1 MHRIN
6 RKEARPFLL
15 PLLPRVL
22 TDKSR
27 ITALFMAV
35 QDYAEN
41 TDTDPIHR
49 RDAACS
55 ACDEFE
61 SEAHAFGTTDADR
74 ILGELARQLKSAVA
88 SHFDSLE
95 AGKRPALTF
104 SPIAKK
110 YPLGRLDESIVFK
123 IRIMN
128 NGTGPARDLRLDEVI
143 SDDYLTVQTSSIE
156 LGTIQAGA
164 SFILDILATVRA
176 PSSEAKLL
184 AQLSWTEPGS
194 RTEETREFLVAAQR
208 DDVAW
213 DKAESTEPYSLDAI
227 TTGSDLIGRKEEL
240 IRLLRLANSKN
251 VGSGFIYG
259 QKRVG
264 KTSLANA
271 VVESL
276 ESSGDPWVVISKG
289 SGDYV
294 GIDAS
299 STLQTLGEVLVQAM
313 KDRIPGLANV
323 PHLDFTKGLAP
334 LSTFVDQA
342 LKAKEDLR
350 LLFVLDEFD
359 ELPSE
364 LVKRSDVS
372 TSLFQPLR
380 QISSKARCGFL
391 LVGGENMQRIMNDQ
405 GERLN
410 KFRPIEVDYFSR
422 SDDWGDFTEL
432 IRKPVQHWLTIS
444 EAALDELFTC
454 CAGNPYFAKLLASQL
469 FADMMK
475 GRSSDASEVDVATA
489 IDHALNSQ
497 VGANS
502 FAHFWTDGLEA
513 SDGAEEVR
521 IIRRSVLIAAGRAFR
536 RDASATTETIWE
548 ECSRNAGFTFGEQ
561 RFRRTLQ
568 DFIGRKVMVEDDH
581 GYITPK
587 IPLFQ
592 RWLRDKGVRQLLGD
606 SREWDH
612 VQSRLQEEEELR
624 VTENEIA
631 NLCKKLDRFRF
642 RGRPIEPTAIR
653 KWLMQFDGAQ
663 DQRLMFKLLFEINVY
678 DEDRVR
684 GKMKEAF
691 GIVTRNVRTVIEA
704 GHFKRS
710 DVLVSSLDDSAAKAG
725 LTYCRL
731 FAGENQ
737 IFAESVQTLDSIG
750 RRLDEKQGVRTLVLV
765 DNFSGT
771 GRTLV
776 GGLEREV
783 ELLGRVNS
791 AGIRIVVVV
800 VAGFAEARARIERFI
815 KQRRLEADVHFCD
828 EFGPEHKA
836 FPEESRLFHDPSER
850 GRAKQI
856 AETKGVALEPKQ
868 PLGYKDTQSLV
879 VFYDSCPNNTLPILW
894 SQNSGWSPL
903 FPRL

>member
-1 MHRIN
+1 MTDHFQQLLENVDELVLAAPNLSRLQPLQKDFMHRIN
-6 RKEARPFLL
+6 RNEARPFLL

-27 ITALFMAV
+27 IATLFMAV

-95 AGKRPALTF
+95 AGKRPSLTF

-299 STLQTLGEVLVQAM
+299 STLQTLGEVLVQAR
-313 KDRIPGLANV
+313 RI
-323 PHLDFTKGLAP
+323 
-334 LSTFVDQA
+334 
-342 LKAKEDLR
+342 
-350 LLFVLDEFD
+350 
-359 ELPSE
+359 
-364 LVKRSDVS
+364 
-372 TSLFQPLR
+372 
-380 QISSKARCGFL
+380 GFL
-391 LVGGENMQRIMNDQ
+391 DWRMCRIWILRRALHLFLLLLTRHLRPRRIFDCFLYLTNSMNCH
-405 GERLN
+405 
-410 KFRPIEVDYFSR
+410 P
-422 SDDWGDFTEL
+422 
-432 IRKPVQHWLTIS
+432 
-444 EAALDELFTC
+444 
-454 CAGNPYFAKLLASQL
+454 
-469 FADMMK
+469 
-475 GRSSDASEVDVATA
+475 
-489 IDHALNSQ
+489 
-497 VGANS
+497 
-502 FAHFWTDGLEA
+502 
-513 SDGAEEVR
+513 
-521 IIRRSVLIAAGRAFR
+521 
-536 RDASATTETIWE
+536 
-548 ECSRNAGFTFGEQ
+548 
-561 RFRRTLQ
+561 
-568 DFIGRKVMVEDDH
+568 
-581 GYITPK
+581 
-587 IPLFQ
+587 
-592 RWLRDKGVRQLLGD
+592 
-606 SREWDH
+606 
-612 VQSRLQEEEELR
+612 
-624 VTENEIA
+624 
-631 NLCKKLDRFRF
+631 
-642 RGRPIEPTAIR
+642 
-653 KWLMQFDGAQ
+653 
-663 DQRLMFKLLFEINVY
+663 
-678 DEDRVR
+678 
-684 GKMKEAF
+684 
-691 GIVTRNVRTVIEA
+691 
-704 GHFKRS
+704 
-710 DVLVSSLDDSAAKAG
+710 SSL
-725 LTYCRL
+725 
-731 FAGENQ
+731 
-737 IFAESVQTLDSIG
+737 
-750 RRLDEKQGVRTLVLV
+750 
-765 DNFSGT
+765 
-771 GRTLV
+771 
-776 GGLEREV
+776 REV
-783 ELLGRVNS
+783 
-791 AGIRIVVVV
+791 
-800 VAGFAEARARIERFI
+800 
-815 KQRRLEADVHFCD
+815 
-828 EFGPEHKA
+828 
-836 FPEESRLFHDPSER
+836 
-850 GRAKQI
+850 
-856 AETKGVALEPKQ
+856 T
-868 PLGYKDTQSLV
+868 
-879 VFYDSCPNNTLPILW
+879 
-894 SQNSGWSPL
+894 
-903 FPRL
+903 